1 MADYPWIK
9 SYPPPARWDIPIE
22 TGPVPVL
29 LDEAAVKFGDRPAV
43 EFMGKKATYKELLA
57 LANRAA
63 KGFQALGVGPG
74 VHVGLFLPNVPHYL
88 VAFFGVLKAGGTVVN
103 YSPLDAEKTLEHKVH
118 DSHTRMIV
126 TLDLPQLLP
135 QMEHLLATTE
145 LQKLI
150 IGGIPDVPTFPLW
163 PRNENAKRDETH
175 IPFTDL
181 VDNDG
186 NYEPHDIGDPAQ
198 AIAVLQ
204 YTGGTTGLPK
214 GAMLTH
220 ANLTAASNQYR
231 ETTHVDPP
239 VLLDG
244 EERTLIVLPLFHIY
258 SLSAVMLLSVRLG
271 SEMILHA
278 RFEPE
283 AVVKDIAAKKITAF
297 FGVPTMYTALLA
309 QPSIGDVNLTSVKYC
324 ASGGAPLP
332 LEVQNAF
339 EAVTGCKIN
348 EGWGMTETSP
358 AGTFMPMYG
367 LRKKGSCGIPVPQV
381 VLKFASVQ
389 DPTQYVPLGERG
401 EICIKGPNVMK
412 GYWHNEGATDAIMTA
427 DGFMR
432 TGDVAIM
439 DEDGYVFIVDRIKDM
454 LLCGGYNVY
463 PRNIEEAIYQ
473 HTSVAEVCVI
483 GVPDAY
489 RGESPKAFITLKP
502 GHPEFTLE
510 ELKAFLK
517 DKLGKHEMV
526 GILEFRSELP
536 KTPVGKIQKA
546 VLVEEEAKK
555 RAAAS
560 QEPAGVSGE

>member
-1 MADYPWIK
+1 MAEHPWIH
-9 SYPPPARWDIPIE
+9 SYPAPARWDAPIA
-22 TGPVPVL
+22 TGPVQFL
-29 LDEAAVKFGDRPAV
+29 LDEAAEKFGDRPAID
-43 EFMGKKATYKELLA
+43 FMGKKATYKEFLA

-74 VHVGLFLPNVPHYL
+74 VHVGLYLPNVPHYL

-103 YSPLDAEKTLEHKVH
+103 YSPLDAEKVLEHKVE
-118 DSHTRMIV
+118 DSETSMIV
-126 TLDLPQLLP
+126 TLDVPQLLP
-135 QMEHLLATTE
+135 QMEKLLGSTRLE
-145 LQKLI
+145 RLI
-150 IGGIPDVPTFPLW
+150 IGGISDVATFPQW
-163 PRNENAKRDETH
+163 PRNENAKRDATH
-175 IPFTDL
+175 VPFTDL

-186 NYEPHDIGDPAQ
+186 NYAPHDIGDPAE

-220 ANLTAASNQYR
+220 ANLTAASNQYW
-231 ETTHVDPP
+231 ETTKVEPP
-239 VLLDG
+239 VLHDG
-244 EERTLIVLPLFHIY
+244 EERVLIVLPLFHIY
-258 SLSAVMLLSVRLG
+258 SLSAVMLLSVRIG
-271 SEMILHA
+271 SEMVLHA

-283 AVVKDIAAKKITAF
+283 PVIKDIAAKKITAF

-309 QPSIGDVNLTSVKYC
+309 QPSIKDVDLTSVKYC

-339 EAVTGCKIN
+339 ESVTGCKIN

-358 AGTFMPMYG
+358 SGTFMPMYG
-367 LRKKGSCGIPVPQV
+367 LRKKTSCGIPVPGV
-381 VLKFASVQ
+381 VLKFADVQ
-389 DPTQYVPLGERG
+389 DPTRYVELGSPG

-412 GYWHNEGATDAIMTA
+412 GYWKNQAATDAIMNP

-473 HTSVAEVCVI
+473 HPSVNEVCVI
-483 GVPDAY
+483 GVPDEY
-489 RGESPKAFITLKP
+489 RGESPKGFITLKE
-502 GHPEFTLE
+502 GAVEFTIA
-510 ELKAFLK
+510 ELKEFLK
-517 DKLGKHEMV
+517 DKLGKHEMI
-526 GILEFRSELP
+526 GHIEFREELP

-546 VLVEEEAKK
+546 VLVDEEAKK
-555 RAAAS
+555 RAAAI
-560 QEPAGVSGE
+560 EPAAVSG